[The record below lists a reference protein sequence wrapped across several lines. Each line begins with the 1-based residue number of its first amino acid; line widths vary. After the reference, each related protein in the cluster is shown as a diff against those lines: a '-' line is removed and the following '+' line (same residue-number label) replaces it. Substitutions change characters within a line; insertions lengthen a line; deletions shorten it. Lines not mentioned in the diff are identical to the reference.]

1 MSHDAHPGTPSGARR
16 LASLQPGAR
25 GRISAVV
32 REVAA
37 RLTSA
42 SPLRQGVEIRVL
54 ESTDEWLHVRIESRE
69 YSVPR
74 DVAEQVLVTPEVE
87 EAGGEAA
94 DAYVVLL
101 SRAGRG
107 RWLIRVI
114 SRSTAAVVLSESF
127 HAEPEARARFEE
139 LRRDAERLPADRFR
153 ERHNLP

>member
-1 MSHDAHPGTPSGARR
+1 MSPAPDPSIPSDARE

-25 GRISAVV
+25 GRITGVM

-37 RLTSA
+37 RVTSA
-42 SPLRQGVEIRVL
+42 SPLRPGAEIRVL
-54 ESTDEWLHVRIESRE
+54 EATDEWLHVRIESRE

-74 DVAEQVLVTPEVE
+74 DVAEQVLVIPEVE
-87 EAGGEAA
+87 EGGGEAA
-94 DAYVVLL
+94 DAYVVLI

-139 LRRDAERLPADRFR
+139 LRGDLERLTADSFR
-153 ERHNLP
+153 GRHKLP

>member
-1 MSHDAHPGTPSGARR
+1 MSPAANSGFPSGARR

-25 GRISAVV
+25 GRVSRVV
-32 REVAA
+32 SEVAA
-37 RLTSA
+37 RVTSA
-42 SPLRQGVEIRVL
+42 SPLRPGVEIRVL
-54 ESTDEWLHVRIESRE
+54 EATDEWLHVRIESRE

-74 DVAEQVLVTPEVE
+74 DVAEQVLVTQEVE
-87 EAGGEAA
+87 EGGGEAA
-94 DAYVVLL
+94 DAYVVLI

-139 LRRDAERLPADRFR
+139 LRSDSERLAADSFR
-153 ERHNLP
+153 GRHNLP

>member
-1 MSHDAHPGTPSGARR
+1 VKPAVSSGLPPDTRR
-16 LASLQPGAR
+16 LASLPPGAR
-25 GRISAVV
+25 GRISRLV
-32 REVAA
+32 REVAV

-42 SPLRQGVEIRVL
+42 SPLRPGVEVHVL

-74 DVAEQVLVTPEVE
+74 DVAEQVLVTQEIDE
-87 EAGGEAA
+87 GGGEAA

-107 RWLIRVI
+107 RWQIRVV
-114 SRSTAAVVLSESF
+114 SRATAAVVLSESF

-139 LRRDAERLPADRFR
+139 LRSDSERLGAAAFR
-153 ERHNLP
+153 GRHNLP

>member
-1 MSHDAHPGTPSGARR
+1 VSPAAKPSVPSDARE

-25 GRISAVV
+25 GRISGVV

-37 RLTSA
+37 RVTSA
-42 SPLRQGVEIRVL
+42 SPLRPGAEIRVL
-54 ESTDEWLHVRIESRE
+54 EATDEWLHVRIESRE

-87 EAGGEAA
+87 EGGPEAA

-114 SRSTAAVVLSESF
+114 SRSTASVVLSESF

-139 LRRDAERLPADRFR
+139 LRSDSERLAADSFR
-153 ERHNLP
+153 GRHKLP